1 MSLSFSS
8 LTEQEYNTGKHFDEV
23 YYLHLYCEMHRNND
37 KTEIHIKKQINY
49 LFLKCPF
56 TSNNL

>member
-1 MSLSFSS
+1 
-8 LTEQEYNTGKHFDEV
+8 
-23 YYLHLYCEMHRNND
+23 MHRNND

-49 LFLKCPF
+49 MYMYLFLKCPF